1 MTESQE
7 RFSAEKVARLAR
19 LELAPNELEQVQS
32 ELDRIL
38 AFVEEINA
46 LDLSGV
52 EPFFGAVDSINPIRE
67 DQVQAGLTREQAL
80 ANAPD
85 SDGEF
90 YRVPPV
96 FRK

>member
-1 MTESQE
+1 MTESQD

-19 LELAPNELEQVQS
+19 LEFAVHELEQVQS
-32 ELDRIL
+32 ELNKIL
-38 AFVEEINA
+38 DFVDEINS
-46 LDLSGV
+46 LDLSDV

-67 DQVQAGLTREQAL
+67 DQAQPGLTREQAL

-96 FRK
+96 FSN

>member
-1 MTESQE
+1 MTESQD

-19 LELAPNELEQVQS
+19 LEFSPEDIERVQS
-32 ELDRIL
+32 ELNRIL
-38 AFVEEINA
+38 DFVNEINA
-46 LDLSGV
+46 LDLSEV

-67 DQVQAGLTREQAL
+67 DQVQPGLTREQAL

-85 SDGEF
+85 SDGKF

-96 FRK
+96 FRN

>member
-1 MTESQE
+1 MNESQD

-19 LELAPNELEQVQS
+19 LELSANEHQQVQG

-38 AFVEEINA
+38 EFVKEINA

-67 DQVQAGLTREQAL
+67 DEVQPGLTREQAL

-96 FRK
+96 FGD

>member
-1 MTESQE
+1 MTESQD

-19 LELAPNELEQVQS
+19 LDLSADDLKQLQG

-38 AFVEEINA
+38 DFVNEINE
-46 LDLSGV
+46 LDLSQV

-67 DQVQAGLTREQAL
+67 DQVQPGLTREQAL

-96 FRK
+96 FGN

>member
-1 MTESQE
+1 MTESQD

-19 LELAPNELEQVQS
+19 LELAADELKQVQGQ
-32 ELDRIL
+32 LDRIL
-38 AFVEEINA
+38 DFVDEINA
-46 LDLSGV
+46 LDLAAV

-67 DQVQAGLTREQAL
+67 DQVQPGLTREQAL

-90 YRVPPV
+90 FRVPPV

>member
-19 LELAPNELEQVQS
+19 LELSPDDIEQVQS
-32 ELDRIL
+32 ELNRIL
-38 AFVEEINA
+38 DFVAEINT
-46 LDLSGV
+46 LDLSEV
-52 EPFFGAVDSINPIRE
+52 EPFFGAVDAINPIRE
-67 DQVQAGLTREQAL
+67 DQVRPGLTREQAL

-85 SDGEF
+85 SDGQF

-96 FRK
+96 FGK